1 MVGKKIRVG
10 IIGANVG
17 YGWTPRSHAPAIAEM
32 PEIEFSAVCTS
43 REETAKESAD
53 TYGVPLAFSNHNE
66 MLDKADLDVVAVV
79 VRVPKHYALAM
90 DVLKAGK
97 NIYTEWPLGAN
108 LKEAEELTSL
118 AK

>member
-1 MVGKKIRVG
+1 MADEKIRVG

-32 PEIEFSAVCTS
+32 PNVEFAAVCTS

-53 TYGVPLAFSNHNE
+53 TYGVPLAFSNHKE
-66 MLDKADLDVVAVV
+66 MLEKADLDVVAVV
-79 VRVPKHYALAM
+79 VRVPKHYDLAM
-90 DVLKAGK
+90 DVLKSGQ

-108 LKEAEELTSL
+108 LKLSL
-118 AK
+118 IHI